1 MRVILV
7 STHVDQTTGYSKVA
21 YNLVRQIATLQ
32 PAVKLFHY
40 GFQRHNGRANLRKV
54 PKGVIGYDAAAAE
67 DPKEEGFGYR
77 QLREYIETVNPQLV
91 IFYNDPL
98 VVARFLEISEFKKD
112 IDTFKVWVYIDMLY
126 MGIAQQ
132 IMDKID
138 SSAERVYTFTE
149 RWKSV
154 YASYFPGGSSA
165 IVKSMGHAADPDI
178 FKPMPNKN
186 SLRSEINIPEDA
198 VVFLNCNRNTERKR
212 LDLTIA
218 GFVGLLARDPTKPYY
233 LVIASAFDPRL
244 GSFYD
249 PRRIFISEATIR
261 GLDIAEISDRV
272 VMMDTGG
279 QLLFSDE
286 AINRLYNAA
295 DFGIN
300 TSDGEGFGLCQLE
313 HLQTGAPQIVTS
325 VGSYEFLD
333 GCAVVIPATQ
343 RLYHSQGMP
352 LGLFGQITTAEAVT
366 QGMLDAI
373 ARKNELCDA
382 IAMKTF
388 PSWAGVCEDLLED
401 LLTMSTR
408 SSQSTGSV
416 VPKSE
421 SQA

>member
-1 MRVILV
+1 MRVLLV

-21 YNLVRQIATLQ
+21 YNLIQQISTLQ

-40 GFQRHNGRANLRKV
+40 GFQRHPGRANLRKV
-54 PKGVIGYDAAAAE
+54 PKGVISYDASAME
-67 DPKEEGFGYR
+67 DPREEGFGYK
-77 QLREYIETVNPQLV
+77 QLREYIDTVTPSLV

-98 VVARFLEISEFKKD
+98 VVARFLEIAEYKPS
-112 IDTFKVWVYIDMLY
+112 DTFKVWVYIDMLY

-138 SSAERVYTFTE
+138 SCAERVYTFTE
-149 RWKSV
+149 KWKMI
-154 YASYFPGGSSA
+154 YQSYFPGGCQA
-165 IVKSMGHAADPDI
+165 VLEVLGHAADPDV
-178 FKPMPNKN
+178 FKPIANKKG
-186 SLRSEINIPEDA
+186 LRSDVGIPEDA
-198 VVFLNCNRNTERKR
+198 IVFLNCNRNTERKR

-218 GFVGLLARDPTKPYY
+218 GFVGLLARDPSKPYY
-233 LVIASAFDPRL
+233 LILATGIDPRA

-249 PRRIFISEATIR
+249 PRRIFMSEAMLR
-261 GLDIAEISDRV
+261 NLDLAAISDRII
-272 VMMDTGG
+272 MMDTSG
-279 QLLFSDE
+279 QMIFNDE

-352 LGLFGQITTAEAVT
+352 LGLFGQVTTAEAVT
-366 QGMLDAI
+366 EGMLEIIERRPELLDAI
-373 ARKNELCDA
+373 SRKV
-382 IAMKTF
+382 F
-388 PSWAGVCEDLLED
+388 PSWSGVCEDLLED
-401 LLTMSTR
+401 LLTRSTE
-408 SSQSTGSV
+408 T
-416 VPKSE
+416 K
-421 SQA
+421 

>member
-1 MRVILV
+1 MRVLLV

-21 YNLVRQIATLQ
+21 YNLIQQISTLQ

-40 GFQRHNGRANLRKV
+40 GFQRHPGRANLRKV
-54 PKGVIGYDAAAAE
+54 PKGVISYDASAME
-67 DPKEEGFGYR
+67 DPREEGFGYK
-77 QLREYIETVNPQLV
+77 QLREYIDTVTPSLV

-98 VVARFLEISEFKKD
+98 VVARFLEIAEYKPS
-112 IDTFKVWVYIDMLY
+112 DTFKVWVYIDMLY

-138 SSAERVYTFTE
+138 SCAERVYTFTE
-149 RWKSV
+149 KWKMV
-154 YASYFPGGSSA
+154 YQSYFPGGCQA
-165 IVKSMGHAADPDI
+165 VLEVLGHAADPDV
-178 FKPMPNKN
+178 FKPIANKKG
-186 SLRSEINIPEDA
+186 LRSDVGIPEDA
-198 VVFLNCNRNTERKR
+198 IVFLNCNRNTERKR

-218 GFVGLLARDPTKPYY
+218 GFVGLLARDPSKPYY
-233 LVIASAFDPRL
+233 LILATGLDPRT

-249 PRRIFISEATIR
+249 PRRIFMSEAMLR
-261 GLDIAEISDRV
+261 NLDLAAISDRII
-272 VMMDTGG
+272 MMDTSG
-279 QLLFSDE
+279 QMIFNDE

-352 LGLFGQITTAEAVT
+352 LGLFGQVTTAEAVT
-366 QGMLDAI
+366 EGMLEIIERRPELLDAI
-373 ARKNELCDA
+373 SRKV
-382 IAMKTF
+382 F
-388 PSWAGVCEDLLED
+388 PSWSGVCEDLLED
-401 LLTMSTR
+401 LLTLSTE
-408 SSQSTGSV
+408 T
-416 VPKSE
+416 K
-421 SQA
+421 

>member
-21 YNLVRQIATLQ
+21 YNLIQQIATLQ

-40 GFQRHNGRANLRKV
+40 GFQRHPARANLRKV
-54 PKGVIGYDAAAAE
+54 PKGVITYDAAAAE
-67 DPKEEGFGYR
+67 DPKEEGFGYK
-77 QLREYIETVNPQLV
+77 QLREYVETVNPQLV

-98 VVARFLEISEFKKD
+98 VVARFLEVSEYKKED
-112 IDTFKVWVYIDMLY
+112 YKVWVYIDMLY

-154 YASYFPGGSSA
+154 YASYFPEGPQSRLC
-165 IVKSMGHAADPDI
+165 VLGHAADPDI
-178 FKPMPNKN
+178 FKPIQNKVG
-186 SLRSEINIPEDA
+186 LRAEVGIPENA
-198 VVFLNCNRNTERKR
+198 IVFLNCNRNTERKR

-218 GFVGLLARDPTKPYY
+218 GFVGLLARDVSKPYY
-233 LVIASAFDPRL
+233 LILATGLDPRT
-244 GSFYD
+244 GAFYD
-249 PRRIFISEATIR
+249 PRRIFMSEVMIR
-261 GLDIAEISDRV
+261 GLDLSGIADRV
-272 VMMDTGG
+272 IMMDTGG
-279 QLLFSDE
+279 QMVFDDV

-313 HLQTGAPQIVTS
+313 HLQTGSPQIVTS

-333 GCAVVIPATQ
+333 GCAIMIPATQ

-352 LGLFGQITTAEAVT
+352 LGLFGQVTTADAVT
-366 QGMLDAI
+366 QGMVDAI
-373 ARKNELCDA
+373 QNKDALCEA
-382 IAMKTF
+382 IAQKVF
-388 PSWAGVCEDLLED
+388 PSWSGVCEDFLED
-401 LLTMSTR
+401 LLTESTGY
-408 SSQSTGSV
+408 SQSSVSV